1 MNLKRPKIGDLI
13 MCHNE
18 PALVTDSSSVY
29 SGYVEVMMSNGYKK
43 LINGMNTE
51 IISEGG

>member
-1 MNLKRPKIGDLI
+1 MNKRPKVGDLI

-29 SGYVEVMMSNGYKK
+29 SGYVEIMFCNGFKK
-43 LINGMNTE
+43 LINGMNAE
-51 IISEGG
+51 IISEVG